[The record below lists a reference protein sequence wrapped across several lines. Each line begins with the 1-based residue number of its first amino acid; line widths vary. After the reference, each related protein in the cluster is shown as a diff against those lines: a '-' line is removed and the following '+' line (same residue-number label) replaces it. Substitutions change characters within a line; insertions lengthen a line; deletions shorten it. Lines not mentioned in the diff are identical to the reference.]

1 MEAVEFARI
10 PPWERM
16 RSLVAEHL
24 DQDPLLRDVAVDRTL
39 EASRFG
45 VRMRCGP
52 ESVSVM
58 RLEWYLPLSDERARR
73 LASELALQARG
84 TLDNAAA

>member
-24 DQDPLLRDVAVDRTL
+24 DEHPLLRGVAVDRTL

-52 ESVSVM
+52 EPVAVM
-58 RLEWYLPLSDERARR
+58 RFEWFLPLSEERARR
-73 LASELALQARG
+73 LAGELALQARG

>member
-24 DQDPLLRDVAVDRTL
+24 DDHPLLRDVAVDRTL
-39 EASRFG
+39 DVSRFG

-52 ESVSVM
+52 RSVAVM
-58 RLEWYLPLSDERARR
+58 RFEWFLPLSDERARR

-84 TLDNAAA
+84 TLDEAAA